1 MLTYAIITINL
12 ALLFYTIGV
21 WAEKK
26 QGVLKKWHLIIFW
39 LGFAFD
45 TIGTTLMTT
54 LSTGNFRLNF
64 HGITGFLAIMLM
76 FLHAV
81 WATVVLASNQEQ
93 RRKNFHRFS
102 IVVWCIWLIPFIS
115 GMLFAMVGTPK

>member
-1 MLTYAIITINL
+1 MLPYAIITINL

-54 LSTGNFRLNF
+54 LSKGDLRLNF
-64 HGITGFLAIMLM
+64 HGITGVLAIVLM

-81 WATVVLASNQEQ
+81 WATIVLTSNQEQ
-93 RRKNFHRFS
+93 RKINFHKFS
-102 IVVWCIWLIPFIS
+102 IVAWCIWLIPFIS

>member
-1 MLTYAIITINL
+1 MLPYAIITINL

-39 LGFAFD
+39 LGFTFD

-54 LSTGNFRLNF
+54 LSKGSFHFNF
-64 HGITGFLAIMLM
+64 HGITGLLAIVLM

-93 RRKNFHRFS
+93 RKKSFHKFS

-115 GMLFAMVGTPK
+115 GMLFAMVGNG